1 MFERDQVLAANI
13 DTSNEPRL
21 HGKIPR
27 SVVVEVGGQKI
38 GIIGYLT
45 TETSVQRADDSFPAH
60 RLMIVPL
67 ICLVHLESGE
77 NRNP

>member
-1 MFERDQVLAANI
+1 MCDKNKVLAANI

-27 SVVVEVGGQKI
+27 SVVVEVAGQKI

-45 TETSVQRADDSFPAH
+45 TETSVSFY
-60 RLMIVPL
+60 L
-67 ICLVHLESGE
+67 
-77 NRNP
+77 